1 MSHKFV
7 KILTE
12 GMLYFWKKSSK
23 KCIFSSFFW
32 QLLPKNDTFEKKVP
46 VFFLH
51 FPQDIDDIL
60 EANFSEKNYNF
71 FVFAQHIV
79 KKGQKKSENFKE
91 NFHDFFFFHISGGNS
106 PKLIFVESFENAL
119 D

>member
-1 MSHKFV
+1 M
-7 KILTE
+7 T
-12 GMLYFWKKSSK
+12 
-23 KCIFSSFFW
+23 
-32 QLLPKNDTFEKKVP
+32 LLKKVP
-46 VFFLH
+46 ALFVAFSARYRRYFG
-51 FPQDIDDIL
+51 
-60 EANFSEKNYNF
+60 EKFSEKNYNV